1 MSVSRTFK
9 KREIFVFRISK
20 SVRDEVDEALA
31 KDIRVEATFRN
42 MNGSRWKSWRDSPV
56 SR

>member
-9 KREIFVFRISK
+9 KREILGCFQDGK

-31 KDIRVEATFRN
+31 KDME
-42 MNGSRWKSWRDSPV
+42 WKRPSV
-56 SR
+56 I